1 MYKKKLL
8 KGCLVATLA
17 IAMVATSMSPVLS
30 NGAAVVQA
38 AETKTVVLNFWD
50 VENNK
55 QAAEVEME
63 VPVDA
68 IHVNTG
74 DMEIPEGYELAGTT
88 MGDLT
93 INDGYVWVEVKPAAT
108 KTVTLNFWDVE
119 NNKQAAEVEMEVP
132 ADAIHVNTGDMEI
145 PEGYELA
152 GTTMGDL
159 TINDGYVWVEVKPV
173 VAENDIIKAVFVDE
187 NNNSLG
193 VAGDYFVTVDDTTG
207 NFKYSDLAEFVPEGY
222 ELVYTG
228 DCAYVPSTEGTIEIP
243 CRKIQTSTIVKVQFV
258 DESGYVLGGGDYF
271 VNENDGNFNYAD
283 LSGFVPA
290 GYKMTVSGDCSVADG
305 TNGNIIKIT
314 VVPVATKVNV
324 QFVDAAGNVIGGGDC
339 FVDQDGD
346 GIFKYD
352 ELASI
357 VPAGYKMTVSGDCFV
372 SEGTIKV
379 NVEKINKG
387 IIINVTYT
395 DPQGNDLGG
404 GDYVVDLDGDG
415 IANYSELA
423 LPVGYKL
430 SVVSE
435 T

>member
-17 IAMVATSMSPVLS
+17 IAMAATSMSPVLS

-173 VAENDIIKAVFVDE
+173 ATKTVVLNFWDIENNKQAAEVEMEVPADAIHVNTGDMEIPEGYELAGTTMGDLTINDGYVWVEVKPVVAENDIIKAVFVDE

-193 VAGDYFVTVDDTTG
+193 VA
-207 NFKYSDLAEFVPEGY
+207 
-222 ELVYTG
+222 
-228 DCAYVPSTEGTIEIP
+228 
-243 CRKIQTSTIVKVQFV
+243 
-258 DESGYVLGGGDYF
+258 GDYF